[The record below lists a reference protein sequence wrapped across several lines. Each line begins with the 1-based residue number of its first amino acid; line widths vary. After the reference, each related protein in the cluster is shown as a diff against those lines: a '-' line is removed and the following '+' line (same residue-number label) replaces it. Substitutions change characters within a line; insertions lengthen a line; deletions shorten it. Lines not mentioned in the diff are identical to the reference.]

1 MNMKGYLKKIYNLLA
16 KYRFL
21 VFLLADAFIFAS
33 SAYLSFFIRFEGIIP
48 GRYIESIIMLS
59 VINILIC
66 LPVFYWQK
74 LYWFTWAYVSVQ
86 ELVMLLR
93 ATAYSFLLALAALFF
108 LREYPLFSGFPRST
122 IFISYFFIFI
132 FCGGIRFAKRAYLSF
147 FRRNGAIKTGS
158 RTLIV
163 GAGDAGEQLL
173 RSILA
178 KQDGAY
184 LPIGFVD
191 DNSAKFGNLIH
202 GIKVF
207 GPVENL
213 PEIVKSQA
221 ADSIII
227 ALPSAGSKTIK
238 RAVELS
244 RKSGI
249 KNLRVLPS
257 ITELIDGQIS
267 IANVR
272 EVEVEDLL
280 EREPVE
286 LDTASIESF
295 VKGKK
300 ILITGGAGS
309 IGSELC
315 RQVAKFSPGL
325 LLIIDQDETGIFN
338 ISKELKKNFPDLNI
352 VSLVADIADKAKV
365 NKIFYEFKPAIVFH
379 AAAYKHVPLM
389 EEQPDEAVK
398 NNIFGTKIAGEAAL
412 ENGAEKFIMIS
423 TDKAVNPTSVMGAS
437 KRICEMVCQSLNGK
451 NSTKF
456 ISLRFG
462 NVLNSRGSVI
472 PIFREQIRRGGP
484 VEVTHRDMQRYFML
498 TSEACL
504 LVMQAGAMGE
514 GGEVFV
520 LDMGKPVK
528 ILDLAREMIRLSGF
542 EPDKQIPIVYIGMR
556 PGEKIIE
563 ETLTK
568 AEEGTLATKNQK
580 IFVAKLAP
588 ADEKK
593 MAEILSGL
601 ETAAKDRD
609 FKKISAIFKTAIPSY
624 DPNSFKS

>member
-1 MNMKGYLKKIYNLLA
+1 MNPTLKKIRQA
-16 KYRFL
+16 AAQYRVS
-21 VFLLADAFIFAS
+21 VFMLSDAFIIVL
-33 SAYLSFFIRFEGIIP
+33 SAYLAFLVRFEGAVP
-48 GRYIESIIMLS
+48 ARYLQSIIMLAA
-59 VINILIC
+59 VNILIY
-66 LPVFYWQK
+66 LPVFYRQK

-86 ELVMLLR
+86 ELVLLLR
-93 ATAYSFLLALAALFF
+93 ATAYSFLLSLVALFL
-108 LREYPLFSGFPRST
+108 LRDYPLFSGFPRST

-178 KQDGAY
+178 KHDGAY
-184 LPIGFVD
+184 LPVGFVD
-191 DNSAKFGNLIH
+191 DNAAKLGNLIH
-202 GIKVF
+202 GVKVF

-213 PEIVKSQA
+213 PEIAKAQA
-221 ADSIII
+221 AESIIV
-227 ALPSAGSKTIK
+227 ALPSAGSKAIK

-244 RKSGI
+244 RKSGV
-249 KNLRVLPS
+249 KNLKVLPS
-257 ITELIDGQIS
+257 ITELIDGQIT
-267 IANVR
+267 IANIR

-286 LDTASIESF
+286 LDTAAIGSF

-315 RQVAKFSPGL
+315 RQVAKFSPSL
-325 LLIIDQDETGIFN
+325 LLIVDQDETGIFN
-338 ISKELKKNFPDLNI
+338 ISKELKKNFSDLNI
-352 VSLVADIADKAKV
+352 VSFVADITDKTKV
-365 NKIFYEFKPAIVFH
+365 NKIFSQYQPAVVFH

-398 NNIFGTKIAGEAAL
+398 NNIFGTKTVGEAAL
-412 ENGAEKFIMIS
+412 ENKAEKFIMIS

-437 KRICEMVCQSLNGK
+437 KRICEMVCQMLNGR

-484 VEVTHRDMQRYFML
+484 VEVTHKDMQRYFML

-542 EPDKQIPIVYIGMR
+542 EPDKQIPIVYVGMR

-568 AEEGTLATKNQK
+568 AEEGTCATKNQK

-593 MAEILSGL
+593 MAEIIAGL
-601 ETAAKDRD
+601 EFAAKDRD
-609 FKKISAIFKTAIPSY
+609 FKKIIAIFKTAIPSY

>member
-1 MNMKGYLKKIYNLLA
+1 MSKTLSKKIRIAAARHKMLLFMVA
-16 KYRFL
+16 DIAIILLSVCLAFL
-21 VFLLADAFIFAS
+21 
-33 SAYLSFFIRFEGIIP
+33 IRFEGAVSA
-48 GRYIESIIMLS
+48 RYAESIVMLS
-59 VINILIC
+59 IINILIC
-66 LPVFYWQK
+66 LPIFYWQK
-74 LYWFTWAYVSVQ
+74 LYSFTWAYVSVQ

-93 ATAYSFLLALAALFF
+93 ATVFSFLVTLAALFL
-108 LREYPLFSGFPRST
+108 LRDYRLFSGFPRST
-122 IFISYFFIFI
+122 IFIAYFFIFLI
-132 FCGGIRFAKRAYLSF
+132 CGGIRFAKRAYLSF
-147 FRRNGAIKTGS
+147 SRRNDAMEGKS

-178 KQDGAY
+178 KQDSAY
-184 LPIGFVD
+184 LPVGFVD
-191 DNSAKFGNLIH
+191 DNLTKLGNLIH
-202 GIKVF
+202 GVKVS
-207 GPVENL
+207 GSVENL
-213 PEIVKSQA
+213 PEIVKNLA
-221 ADSIII
+221 AKSIII
-227 ALPSAGSKTIK
+227 ALPSAGSKSIK

-244 RKSGI
+244 RKAGV
-249 KNLRVLPS
+249 KNLKVLPS

-286 LDTASIESF
+286 LDTVSIELS

-315 RQVAKFSPGL
+315 RQVAKFSPSL
-325 LLIIDQDETGIFN
+325 LAIIDQDETGIFH
-338 ISKELKKNFPDLNI
+338 ISQELKKNFPGLNI
-352 VSLVADIADKAKV
+352 VSLVADITDKAKV
-365 NKIFYEFKPAIVFH
+365 YKIFGEFKPAVVFH

-398 NNIFGTKIAGEAAL
+398 NNIFGTKIIGEAAVDYK
-412 ENGAEKFIMIS
+412 AEKFIMIS
-423 TDKAVNPTSVMGAS
+423 TDKAVNPTSIMGAS
-437 KRICEMVCQSLNGK
+437 KRICEMVCQMLNEK

-456 ISLRFG
+456 VSVRFG

-542 EPDKQIPIVYIGMR
+542 EPDKQIPIVYVGIR

-568 AEEGTLATKNQK
+568 AEEGTRATKNQK
-580 IFVAKLAP
+580 IFVAKLAL

-593 MAEILSGL
+593 IAEILAGL
-601 ETAAKDRD
+601 ETAAQERD
-609 FKKISAIFKTAIPSY
+609 FKKIAEIFKIAIPSY
-624 DPNSFKS
+624 DPTSFKS